1 MKFIGRLKDYYKDN
15 TLLVLAAIFFL
26 ISLFSIWQIADE
38 IVLEKETGFDTY
50 LFDFFKNFIYNE
62 HLNNTVVHITDFS
75 DPVFVGLL
83 FPFYVLVLF
92 IFKLFRRAF
101 FLFAAGLGGMLLF
114 SGLKLIFERPRPPYP
129 ILYPESGFSFP
140 SGHATFSFVFYGA
153 LAYLIYH
160 TNLSKFWKTFL
171 IIFLLMLSLSIGLSR
186 IYLRVHYP
194 SDVFAGICLGY
205 SWLFILIYYFRH
217 RFPLH
222 E

>member
-15 TLLVLAAIFFL
+15 TLLVLAAIFFF

-50 LFDFFKNFIYNE
+50 LFDFFKNFIYYE

-75 DPVFVGLL
+75 DPIFVGLL

-92 IFKLFRRAF
+92 IFKLYRRAF
-101 FLFAAGLGGMLLF
+101 FLLAAGLGGMLLF

-160 TNLSKFWKTFL
+160 TKLSKFWKTFL

-194 SDVFAGICLGY
+194 SDVLAGICLGY